1 MTRFVYQYLICIS
14 IVELLKYED
23 KVYGILI
30 SYIFTKMVHNRQTL
44 VFYKVN
50 VGENMKNRLNK
61 HTNMLTLY

>member
-1 MTRFVYQYLICIS
+1 MDFIS
-14 IVELLKYED
+14 IVELLKYEY
-23 KVYGILI
+23 KVYEILI
-30 SYIFTKMVHNRQTL
+30 IYIFTKIVHNRQTL

>member
-1 MTRFVYQYLICIS
+1 MDFIS
-14 IVELLKYED
+14 IVELLKYEY
-23 KVYGILI
+23 KVYEIAN
-30 SYIFTKMVHNRQTL
+30 IFTKIVHNRQTL